1 MEERIQHLAEQDLRH
16 ANENPTETEMAFYN
30 HKQGFFLIQECDDGY
45 DYTFA
50 NKRYELLD
58 GGQLDV
64 QEITIYEAAEELLK
78 EAG

>member
-45 DYTFA
+45 DYTLQIRDM
-50 NKRYELLD
+50 NCWMEVNLMSRRLQSMKP
-58 GGQLDV
+58 Q
-64 QEITIYEAAEELLK
+64 K
-78 EAG
+78 SS